1 MMLSGAMALTAFFAL
16 VLLEPGMAM
25 TFVAAAIASG
35 LVGSI
40 LVFSTRQMP
49 ARESFSEALLFLVL
63 FWLLMPVFI
72 AVPYYFSGAVNSSI
86 VAYFEAVSSL
96 TTTGASTLDAD
107 ILTKPLHIWRSFCQ
121 WIGGVVVATF
131 AVVILAALNLKGTG
145 VHRSVLFTFK
155 KGELFQHLASVVRVV
170 AGIYMTISFLCFC
183 GLIMSGTP
191 VFEAFCLSLTS
202 VSTGGYMPRS
212 GGLESYVG
220 GIGLI
225 ALCLTC
231 LLGAFNVAVLWDLF
245 RNRTAHELRRLFT
258 NVEHRALWVVIGL
271 LVVAG
276 IFIGGYYADL
286 RHIFTLI
293 PEAIFFATS
302 TGYDYQVLG
311 ADMISPVILI
321 SLALI
326 GGSALSTTGGLK
338 LIRVLLL
345 FKHLDTDMDR
355 LTHPSRVVP
364 VMFKK
369 QHLPDSAFLSIWMY
383 FFGYTLVF
391 ALGIIAMA
399 ASGMEFSMSVA
410 TSAASVANMGPLLD
424 MTLPAYGYAEFT
436 NLQLIISTALML
448 IGRIEVLAAFAV
460 LSPGLWRK

>member
-1 MMLSGAMALTAFFAL
+1 
-16 VLLEPGMAM
+16 
-25 TFVAAAIASG
+25 
-35 LVGSI
+35 
-40 LVFSTRQMP
+40 
-49 ARESFSEALLFLVL
+49 
-63 FWLLMPVFI
+63 
-72 AVPYYFSGAVNSSI
+72 
-86 VAYFEAVSSL
+86 
-96 TTTGASTLDAD
+96 
-107 ILTKPLHIWRSFCQ
+107 
-121 WIGGVVVATF
+121 
-131 AVVILAALNLKGTG
+131 
-145 VHRSVLFTFK
+145 
-155 KGELFQHLASVVRVV
+155 
-170 AGIYMTISFLCFC
+170 
-183 GLIMSGTP
+183 
-191 VFEAFCLSLTS
+191 
-202 VSTGGYMPRS
+202 MPRS

-245 RNRTAHELRRLFT
+245 RNRTTHEIRRLFT
-258 NVEHRALWVVIGL
+258 NVEHRAIWVIVGL
-271 LVVAG
+271 LIVAG
-276 IFIGGYYADL
+276 FFIGGYYTDL
-286 RHIFTLI
+286 RHVFTLI
-293 PEAIFFATS
+293 PEAVFFATS

-311 ADMISPVILI
+311 AEMISPVILI

-364 VMFKK
+364 IRFKN

-383 FFGYTLVF
+383 FFGYTVVF
-391 ALGIIAMA
+391 ALGILAMS

-410 TSAASVANMGPLLD
+410 SSAASVANMGPLLD
-424 MTLPAYGYAEFT
+424 MTLPAYGYGEFT

-448 IGRIEVLAAFAV
+448 IGRIEVLAAFAI